1 MSGLFVNCKQA
12 VTNITVVFSVEVKGI
27 SGYKV
32 FRKVTLTGAIKAC
45 RDGVQKGVLWG
56 QEALHHRH
64 FYPDVG

>member
-1 MSGLFVNCKQA
+1 MFL
-12 VTNITVVFSVEVKGI
+12 SVEVKGI

-32 FRKVTLTGAIKAC
+32 FRKVRLTCAIKAC
-45 RDGVQKGVLWG
+45 CDGVQKGVLWG

>member
-1 MSGLFVNCKQA
+1 MFL
-12 VTNITVVFSVEVKGI
+12 SVEVKGI

-32 FRKVTLTGAIKAC
+32 FRKVRLTCAIKAC